1 MSSLH
6 KQQGLS
12 LLGVAVLLF
21 LVVFFG
27 LLIVKMSGSYFDHF
41 TLDKMVQTSLQDQTP
56 GRFDEVAFK
65 DRLQKNTDINNITL
79 DLRNDIKVD
88 RRRNPNV
95 VILEYKR
102 QVHIVANVD
111 VIMSFYKEY
120 EL

>member
-1 MSSLH
+1 MVALRN
-6 KQQGLS
+6 QQGMS

-21 LVVFFG
+21 LVIFFG

-41 TLDKMVQTSLQDQTP
+41 TLNKMIETSLQDQTP
-56 GRFDEVAFK
+56 GRFDEAAFR

-79 DLRNDIKVD
+79 DMRNDIKID

-95 VILEYKR
+95 VILEYQR
-102 QVHIVANVD
+102 QVHLVANVD
-111 VIMSFYKEY
+111 VIMSFYEEY